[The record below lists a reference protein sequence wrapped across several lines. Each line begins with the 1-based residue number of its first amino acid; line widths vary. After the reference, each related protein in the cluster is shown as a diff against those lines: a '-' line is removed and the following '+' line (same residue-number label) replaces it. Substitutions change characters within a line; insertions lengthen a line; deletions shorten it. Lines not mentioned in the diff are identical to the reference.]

1 MTSMQHGG
9 NIYTEQTNA
18 PDLLD
23 FSAWLMI
30 ATAVLLRLDGKQA
43 LHIYLRDR
51 RKHLSPNSAQTESVA
66 AGAMGIQLGGTH
78 VYFGKVVEKPTI
90 GDVTR
95 HAQPTDILT
104 ANKMLF
110 GSSLLFAGLVGG
122 LLLWL
127 SLR

>member
-9 NIYTEQTNA
+9 NIYTKQTNA

-23 FSAWLMI
+23 FSANINPFGVSSRQLQVIMYFSAWL
-30 ATAVLLRLDGKQA
+30 
-43 LHIYLRDR
+43 
-51 RKHLSPNSAQTESVA
+51 
-66 AGAMGIQLGGTH
+66 MGIQLGGTH
-78 VYFGKVVEKPTI
+78 IYFGKVVEKPTI
-90 GDVTR
+90 GDATR
-95 HAQPTDILT
+95 HAQPTDILI
-104 ANKMLF
+104 ANKLLF

>member
-9 NIYTEQTNA
+9 NIYTERTNA

-23 FSAWLMI
+23 FSANI
-30 ATAVLLRLDGKQA
+30 NPFGVPSRRLQVIM
-43 LHIYLRDR
+43 HF
-51 RKHLSPNSAQTESVA
+51 SPNSAQTESVA

-104 ANKMLF
+104 ANRLLF

-127 SLR
+127 SL

>member
-1 MTSMQHGG
+1 MILELAAGSHFRMADDCNRCFATVGRKAGIADLFARSAETS
-9 NIYTEQTNA
+9 
-18 PDLLD
+18 
-23 FSAWLMI
+23 F
-30 ATAVLLRLDGKQA
+30 
-43 LHIYLRDR
+43 
-51 RKHLSPNSAQTESVA
+51 PNSAQTESVA

-90 GDVTR
+90 GDAIR

-104 ANKMLF
+104 ANKLLF